1 MPQSRTKRETEAEER
16 RSGRENCKGAEDVL
30 LSGFWFLVFDYPTAR
45 SSNLTP
51 HEECSV
57 ERFSAL
63 IGFVLI
69 LAIAF
74 ALSNN
79 KKSIRWKTVMW
90 GLLLQIVT
98 AVAVLKG
105 DLIARLLAPVALPLS
120 QIGAALL
127 FIGLAVAF
135 YFVARKM
142 EGQTRRFVWSA
153 FGLVALYLFLSYNLL
168 KYLFENMKEV
178 VNKLIGYTAE
188 GSKFVFG
195 PLGDP
200 ASTNPGF
207 VFATMVLPTI
217 IFIASIFAILYY
229 IGVMQVVVRFF
240 AKLMSRFMGASGAES
255 TSVAASIFMGQ
266 TEAPLTIRPFLPDM
280 TLSELM
286 TIMTAGMAHIS
297 GGIMAAYVLVAKVDV
312 IHLLTAVI
320 MTAPGAIMMAKI
332 IVPEVDQ
339 PKTGG
344 DVEVVVP
351 KQDVNII
358 DAAGRG
364 AIEGLHLSLNVA
376 GMLIAFI
383 ALVALVNGVFGA
395 VHGWLLSAAPAVA
408 AWFPA
413 SLDLLLGFIF
423 RPIAWA
429 MGVNWADSLQVG
441 NLLGTRMVLNEFV
454 AFANLGTYTAAH
466 PAGTLGALSPRS
478 IVIVTYALC
487 GFANFSSI
495 AIQIG
500 GIGSLAP
507 SRRGDLARLGL
518 RAMLAG
524 TLANFLTATIA
535 GMLL

>member
-1 MPQSRTKRETEAEER
+1 M
-16 RSGRENCKGAEDVL
+16 
-30 LSGFWFLVFDYPTAR
+30 
-45 SSNLTP
+45 
-51 HEECSV
+51 

-79 KKSIRWKTVMW
+79 KRAIRWKTVFW
-90 GLLLQIVT
+90 GLLLQIIT
-98 AVAVLKG
+98 AICVLKG
-105 DLIARLLAPVALPLS
+105 DLIAGTFGAPFPRISSAM
-120 QIGAALL
+120 AAGI
-127 FIGLAVAF
+127 FIAVAIA
-135 YFVARKM
+135 VVLIAKRMAEPAR
-142 EGQTRRFVWSA
+142 RILWWA
-153 FGLVALYLFLSYNLL
+153 FGVFAAVLFLAYNLL
-168 KYLFENMKEV
+168 KYLFENLKEV
-178 VNKLIGYTAE
+178 VNSLIGYTNE

-195 PLGDP
+195 PLGD
-200 ASTNPGF
+200 AGSSFQGF
-207 VFATMVLPTI
+207 VFACRVLPTI

-229 IGVMQVVVRFF
+229 LGVMQIVVRFF
-240 AKLMSRFMGASGAES
+240 AKAMSRFMGVSGAES

-266 TEAPLTIRPFLPDM
+266 TEAPLTIRPFIGEM
-280 TLSELM
+280 TMSELM

-297 GGIMAAYVLVAKVDV
+297 GGIMAAYVLIAHVDV

-332 IVPEVDQ
+332 IVPEVEK

-383 ALVALVNGVFGA
+383 ALVALVNGLFGWA
-395 VHGWLLSAAPAVA
+395 NAHLYFHWNGQLLSVV
-408 AWFPA
+408 PA
-413 SLDLLLGFIF
+413 SLDALLGFIF

-429 MGVNWADSLQVG
+429 MGVSWKDATTVG

-454 AFANLGTYTAAH
+454 AFAKLG
-466 PAGTLGALSPRS
+466 PLAGSLDPRS
-478 IVIVTYALC
+478 VVITTYALC

-507 SRRGDLARLGL
+507 ERRGDLARLGM
-518 RAMLAG
+518 RAMIAG

>member
-1 MPQSRTKRETEAEER
+1 M
-16 RSGRENCKGAEDVL
+16 
-30 LSGFWFLVFDYPTAR
+30 
-45 SSNLTP
+45 
-51 HEECSV
+51 

-63 IGFVLI
+63 IGFLLI

-79 KKSIRWKTVMW
+79 KRAIRWKTVGW
-90 GLLLQIVT
+90 GLLLQIII
-98 AVAVLKG
+98 AIAVLKG
-105 DLIARLLAPVALPLS
+105 ELIASYFAGIRPGIS
-120 QIGAALL
+120 SGAAAAV
-127 FIGLAVAF
+127 FIALAVIV
-135 YFVARKM
+135 YFI
-142 EGQTRRFVWSA
+142 TRRTAASGSRGVWYV
-153 FGLVALYLFLSYNLL
+153 FGAISVYLFLAFNLL
-168 KYLFENMKEV
+168 KFLFENLKEI
-178 VNKLIGYTAE
+178 VNQLIAYTGE

-200 ASTNPGF
+200 DATSVGF
-207 VFATMVLPTI
+207 VFATRVLPTI

-229 IGVMQVVVRFF
+229 LGVMQVVVRFF
-240 AKLMSRFMGASGAES
+240 AKMMSRFMGVSGAES

-266 TEAPLTIRPFLPDM
+266 TEAPLTIRPFINDM
-280 TLSELM
+280 TMSELM

-297 GGIMAAYVLVAKVDV
+297 GGIMAAYVLVAKVDI

-332 IVPEVDQ
+332 IVPEVDK
-339 PKTGG
+339 PATGG

-383 ALVALVNGVFGA
+383 ALVALVNGLFHWTNAHVYFHWNGG
-395 VHGWLLSAAPAVA
+395 VRSIVPG
-408 AWFPA
+408 
-413 SLDLLLGFIF
+413 SLDQLLGFIF
-423 RPIAWA
+423 APIAWA
-429 MGVNWADSLQVG
+429 MGVTWKDASTVG

-454 AFANLGTYTAAH
+454 AFAKLG
-466 PAGTLGALSPRS
+466 PLAGTLSPRS
-478 IVIVTYALC
+478 VVIATYALC

-507 SRRGDLARLGL
+507 TRRGDLARLGL
-518 RAMLAG
+518 RAMIAG

>member
-1 MPQSRTKRETEAEER
+1 M
-16 RSGRENCKGAEDVL
+16 
-30 LSGFWFLVFDYPTAR
+30 
-45 SSNLTP
+45 
-51 HEECSV
+51 
-57 ERFSAL
+57 ERFTAL
-63 IGFVLI
+63 IGFVAILLI
-69 LAIAF
+69 AWAISTNRKAI
-74 ALSNN
+74 
-79 KKSIRWKTVMW
+79 KWRPVVW
-90 GLLLQIVT
+90 GLLLQI
-98 AVAVLKG
+98 AIAILVLKG
-105 DLIARLLAPVALPLS
+105 RQIADALAGIAPPLE
-120 QIGAALL
+120 QWGAALI
-127 FIGLAVAF
+127 FVAVAIV
-135 YFVARKM
+135 VAQLAKRIPV
-142 EGQTRRFVWSA
+142 GGARRGLWAV
-153 FGLVALYLFLSYNLL
+153 FGVVSLFLFLAYNLL
-168 KYLFENMKEV
+168 AYLFETMKHV
-178 VNKLIGYTAE
+178 VNGLIGYTQE

-195 PLGDP
+195 TLGAPDGGD
-200 ASTNPGF
+200 AKLGF
-207 VFATMVLPTI
+207 IFATQVLPTI

-229 IGVMQVVVRFF
+229 IGVMQIVVKFF

-280 TLSELM
+280 TRSELM

-320 MTAPGAIMMAKI
+320 MTAPGAIMMSKM
-332 IVPEVDQ
+332 IVPETDV
-339 PKTGG
+339 PLTGG

-351 KQDVNII
+351 QQDVNVI

-383 ALVALVNGVFGA
+383 ALVALVNGIFGY
-395 VHGWLLSAAPAVA
+395 VHGVW

-413 SLDLLLGFIF
+413 SLDIVFGYVF

-429 MGVNWADSLQVG
+429 MGVSWKDSLTVG

-454 AFANLGTYTAAH
+454 AFVKLGE
-466 PAGTLGALSPRS
+466 PAVRDSLDPRS
-478 IVIVTYALC
+478 LVITTYALC

-507 SRRGDLARLGL
+507 TRRGDLARLGL
-518 RAMLAG
+518 RAMIAG

-535 GMLL
+535 GVLL

>member
-1 MPQSRTKRETEAEER
+1 M
-16 RSGRENCKGAEDVL
+16 
-30 LSGFWFLVFDYPTAR
+30 
-45 SSNLTP
+45 
-51 HEECSV
+51 
-57 ERFSAL
+57 ERFTAL
-63 IGFVLI
+63 IGFTAILLIAWAISTNRKAIKWRPVVWGLI
-69 LAIAF
+69 LQIIVAI
-74 ALSNN
+74 L
-79 KKSIRWKTVMW
+79 
-90 GLLLQIVT
+90 
-98 AVAVLKG
+98 VLKG
-105 DLIARLLAPVALPLS
+105 RQIAAIFAGIAPPLE
-120 QIGAALL
+120 QWGAALI
-127 FIGLAVAF
+127 FVAVAI
-135 YFVARKM
+135 VVTQIVKRMPPGGARR
-142 EGQTRRFVWSA
+142 GLWTV
-153 FGLVALYLFLSYNLL
+153 FGAVTLFLFLAYNLL
-168 KYLFENMKEV
+168 AYLFENMKHV
-178 VNKLIGYTAE
+178 VNSLIAYTQE

-195 PLGDP
+195 TLG
-200 ASTNPGF
+200 APGGGEAGLGF
-207 VFATMVLPTI
+207 IFATQVLPTI

-229 IGVMQVVVRFF
+229 VGVMQVVVTFF
-240 AKLMSRFMGASGAES
+240 AKMMSRFMGTSGAES

-266 TEAPLTIRPFLPDM
+266 TEAPLTIRPFLPEM
-280 TLSELM
+280 TRSELM

-320 MTAPGAIMMAKI
+320 MTAPGAIMMSKL
-332 IVPEVDQ
+332 IVPETDQ

-351 KQDVNII
+351 KQDVNVI

-383 ALVALVNGVFGA
+383 ALVAMVNGIFGY
-395 VHGWLLSAAPAVA
+395 VNGFW

-413 SLDLLLGFIF
+413 SLDIVFGYVF

-429 MGVNWADSLQVG
+429 MGVSWKDSLTVG

-454 AFANLGTYTAAH
+454 AFVKLGE
-466 PAGTLGALSPRS
+466 PGVGSSLDPRS
-478 IVIVTYALC
+478 FVITTYALC

-507 SRRGDLARLGL
+507 TRRGDLARLGL
-518 RAMLAG
+518 RAMIAG

-535 GMLL
+535 GVLL

>member
-1 MPQSRTKRETEAEER
+1 
-16 RSGRENCKGAEDVL
+16 
-30 LSGFWFLVFDYPTAR
+30 
-45 SSNLTP
+45 
-51 HEECSV
+51 V

-79 KKSIRWKTVMW
+79 RRAIRWRTVMW
-90 GLLLQIVT
+90 GLILQIAT
-98 AVAVLKG
+98 AIAVLKG
-105 DLIARLLAPVALPLS
+105 E
-120 QIGAALL
+120 QIAALFPFGGTQL
-127 FIGLAVAF
+127 MASMVFIVVAVIV
-135 YFVARKM
+135 YFIAKRLP
-142 EGQTRRFVWSA
+142 ENTRRFLWYG
-153 FGLVALYLFLSYNLL
+153 FGVFAGVLFLAYNLL
-168 KYLFENMKEV
+168 KYLFENLKEV
-178 VNKLIGYTAE
+178 VNKFIAYTGE

-195 PLGDP
+195 VLGDQ
-200 ASTNPGF
+200 ANTSVGF
-207 VFATMVLPTI
+207 IFATQVLPTI
-217 IFIASIFAILYY
+217 IFIASIFAVLYY
-229 IGVMQVVVRFF
+229 IGVMQLVVRFF
-240 AKLMSRFMGASGAES
+240 AKLMTRFMGASGAES

-266 TEAPLTIRPFLPDM
+266 TEAPLTIRPFLPEM
-280 TLSELM
+280 TMSELM

-351 KQDVNII
+351 KQDVNVI

-383 ALVALVNGVFGA
+383 ALIAMVNGMFGA
-395 VHGWLLSAAPAVA
+395 VHNYIW
-408 AWFPA
+408 WFPA
-413 SLDLLLGFIF
+413 SLDQVLGYIF
-423 RPIAWA
+423 APIAWA
-429 MGVNWADSLQVG
+429 MGVASKDMITVG

-454 AFANLGTYTAAH
+454 AFARLGEIVKAN
-466 PAGTLGALSPRS
+466 PQALSPRS
-478 IVIVTYALC
+478 FVITTYALC

-535 GMLL
+535 GMLLTQ